1 MLFLY
6 YIWGIK
12 MTKSTLRDSSKNFAK
27 QIIIL
32 CRDIKET
39 KKDSVLTNQLLR
51 AATSVGANIYE
62 AQYAQ
67 STNDF
72 ISKLEIALKE
82 CYESEYWLEPLFETG
97 YVEEE
102 RFLSLH
108 NSGGALRRMLISS
121 LNTIKQKNT

>member
-39 KKDSVLTNQLLR
+39 KKT
-51 AATSVGANIYE
+51 
-62 AQYAQ
+62 
-67 STNDF
+67 
-72 ISKLEIALKE
+72 
-82 CYESEYWLEPLFETG
+82 LF
-97 YVEEE
+97 
-102 RFLSLH
+102 
-108 NSGGALRRMLISS
+108 
-121 LNTIKQKNT
+121 